1 MIGKRGAIPGDAQK
15 MIKAAASRAGMSVSE
30 WLNEVILDAA
40 ADEGV
45 KNLRHVFQNHTG
57 KRKYENYDFASIYSR
72 LDDIAA
78 KIEMLSQGNS
88 PSEFFDEPVA
98 SKTNVDSRQQKAIFD
113 RLSDLLH
120 MPAPDEWS
128 PANGQRRKSAMR

>member
-1 MIGKRGAIPGDAQK
+1 MIGKRGAIPKDAQK
-15 MIKAAASRAGMSVSE
+15 MIEAAASRAGMSVSE

-45 KNLRHVFQNHTG
+45 KNLRNIFQDRAG

-78 KIEMLSQGNS
+78 KIEFLSQGNS
-88 PSEFFDEPVA
+88 AFEMPEEPPA
-98 SKTNVDSRQQKAIFD
+98 SKANADSRQQKAIFD

-120 MPAPDEWS
+120 MPAPSES
-128 PANGQRRKSAMR
+128 AANAQRRKSAMR